1 MDCPF
6 AFEQPAGT
14 ARDFFN
20 QESTASSWPNGPRAV
35 QLACH
40 EAGAAVRI
48 IISDGLM
55 TQVGRAPPA
64 LWRRLYLGWGI
75 TQIPDGIFIFSCTE
89 SWVSRCASHCRRR
102 HISFFSFL
110 RSLVRGP
117 RPYYEV
123 RTPATHH
130 ARAVFL
136 EDFPRLKRPTS
147 GGARRAAAHAARPY
161 RARSRQAAQLVAR
174 PRPAARL
181 TPRKSPAPTPSSPFL
196 ADAPMDGAR
205 GCSTTPTGRHKNYA
219 LDLAIVALP

>member
-1 MDCPF
+1 M
-6 AFEQPAGT
+6 AEWPAG
-14 ARDFFN
+14 
-20 QESTASSWPNGPRAV
+20 GP
-35 QLACH
+35 ACMPRGRGRRTH
-40 EAGAAVRI
+40 YHY
-48 IISDGLM
+48 SDGLM

-64 LWRRLYLGWGI
+64 LWRRLYLGWGL
-75 TQIPDGIFIFSCTE
+75 TQIPDGGFIFSCTE
-89 SWVSRCASHCRRR
+89 SWVSRCASHGRRR
-102 HISFFSFL
+102 HISFFLFCV
-110 RSLVRGP
+110 RWFAALVHIMRCALPRRIMLGP
-117 RPYYEV
+117 FSWRISPGLNA
-123 RTPATHH
+123 PQ
-130 ARAVFL
+130 
-136 EDFPRLKRPTS
+136 S